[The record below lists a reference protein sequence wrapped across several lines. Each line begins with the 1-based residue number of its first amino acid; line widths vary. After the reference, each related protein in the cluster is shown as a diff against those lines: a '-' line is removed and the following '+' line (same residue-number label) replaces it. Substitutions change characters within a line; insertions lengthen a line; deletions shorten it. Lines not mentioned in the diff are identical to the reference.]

1 LVRVRYPTL
10 YYAKRFLVLEIKL
23 IFEEVLLKR
32 RSIRKYK
39 DTPIPRD
46 MVLKLLEAARIAPSA
61 SHKQPW
67 HFIVVENKETIKQL
81 AKSDWAA
88 KAPLM
93 IVGLA
98 DQEASPNWCSNDL
111 GIAFEHI
118 ALAATSLGLGAC
130 WMGQTGREDLIRKL
144 LNVPEKLIPVAVM
157 PVGVPDETPAPRE
170 RKSLAS
176 IVSWEKYASP

>member
-1 LVRVRYPTL
+1 ME
-10 YYAKRFLVLEIKL
+10 FN
-23 IFEEVLLKR
+23 EVLSKR

-39 DTPIPRD
+39 ETLIQRETI
-46 MVLKLLEAARIAPSA
+46 LKILEAARVAPSA
-61 SHKQPW
+61 SNKQPW

-111 GIAFEHI
+111 GIAFQHI
-118 ALAATSLGLGAC
+118 ALAVTNLGLGGC
-130 WMGQTGREDLIRKL
+130 WMGQTGREDMIRKL
-144 LNVPEKLIPVAVM
+144 LDVPDRLKPIAVM
-157 PVGVPDETPAPRE
+157 PIGVPDENPEPKA
-170 RKSLAS
+170 RKSLND
-176 IVSWEKYASP
+176 IVSYEKFGKST